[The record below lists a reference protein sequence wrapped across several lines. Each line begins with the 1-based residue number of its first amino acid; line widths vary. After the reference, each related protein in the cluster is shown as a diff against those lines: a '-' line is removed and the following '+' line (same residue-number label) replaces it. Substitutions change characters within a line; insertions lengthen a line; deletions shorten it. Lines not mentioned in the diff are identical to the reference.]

1 MIKRINLLEAQL
13 ANQIAAGEVVER
25 PASVIKE
32 LLENAIDAGATQI
45 DISIEEGGT
54 RLLQVRDNGSGIHP
68 DDLPLALARHA
79 TSKIKALDDLDAV
92 ASLGF
97 RGEALAS
104 IASVSRLSLT
114 SSHVDTGKAWCVQS
128 EGRDMTATVTPASHP
143 RGTTVTVR
151 DIFFNTPARRKFLK
165 SVTTEFGH
173 IEEVVK
179 RLSLVNFEVGFSLQ
193 HNGSK
198 RWHFK
203 PAHDDAEKLRRV
215 SILCGQSFLEAAIP
229 IDVTQTGLALY
240 GWLGSPSMARGQADM
255 QYFYVNG
262 RVVRDKVVSHAIRTA
277 YRDVLAPNR
286 HPAFVLF
293 LECDP
298 SAVDVNVHPTKHEV
312 RFREQRYVHEFLA
325 RSIHKGLAGLN
336 TQQSSVIEQQ
346 LSESSSHHNPANII
360 NQQSPLSLPPQTP
373 TFNTSYS
380 SPNYQSYTQYA
391 PPSYTQTS
399 QAQEAIAS
407 YLAPLRDNVAST
419 PLPVANT
426 PDTPPLGYALAQV
439 HGIYILAQ
447 NTQGLVI
454 VDMHAAHERLVYE
467 RLKQAWQLG
476 RLASQ
481 PLLLAQ
487 TVALSRAEADLAEQ
501 AKAWFLQLGFDIDRI
516 AEEAVAVRAIP
527 ALLHKTD
534 LTALLR
540 DVLADF
546 KLHGQ
551 SHRIEEAINEL
562 FASMAC
568 HGAVRANRALSLPEM
583 NALLRDME
591 QTAFSSQC
599 NHGRPT
605 WKQFSL
611 ADLDKLFWRGR

>member
-1 MIKRINLLEAQL
+1 MIKRINRLDTQL

-32 LLENAIDAGATQI
+32 LLENAIDSGATQI
-45 DISIEEGGT
+45 DINVEEGGI
-54 RLLQVRDNGSGIHP
+54 RLLQVRDNGSGIYP

-79 TSKIKALDDLDAV
+79 TSKINGLDDLDAV
-92 ASLGF
+92 SSLGF

-104 IASVSRLSLT
+104 IASVSRLSLS
-114 SSHVDTGKAWCVQS
+114 SSHLETGMGWCVQS
-128 EGRDMTATVTPASHP
+128 EGRDMTATVTPVNHP

-165 SVTTEFGH
+165 SAPTEFGH

-179 RLSLVNFEVGFSLQ
+179 RLSLANFEIGFQLQ
-193 HNGSK
+193 HNGSR
-198 RWHFK
+198 RWQFK
-203 PAHDDAEKLRRV
+203 IAHNDAEKLRRV
-215 SILCGQSFLEAAIP
+215 STLCGQSFLEAAIP
-229 IDVTQTGLALY
+229 IDVEVTGLQLY

-293 LECDP
+293 LELDP

-312 RFREQRYVHEFLA
+312 RFREQRWVHEFLA
-325 RSIHKGLAGLN
+325 RSIHKALAGLKTEHYPETTN
-336 TQQSSVIEQQ
+336 NITV
-346 LSESSSHHNPANII
+346 SSS
-360 NQQSPLSLPPQTP
+360 
-373 TFNTSYS
+373 TSYS
-380 SPNYQSYTQYA
+380 SPSSYQSGYQSPLVLPA
-391 PPSYTQTS
+391 SHS
-399 QAQEAIAS
+399 QGQSTDFYRPAVAQGITQEALAD
-407 YLAPLRDNVAST
+407 YLSPLRESLPTPTMPIVA
-419 PLPVANT
+419 T
-426 PDTPPLGYALAQV
+426 PDIPPLGYALAQL

-447 NTQGLVI
+447 NTQGLII
-454 VDMHAAHERLVYE
+454 VDMHAAHERLMYE
-467 RLKQAWQLG
+467 RLKSAWFTG

-487 TVALSRAEADLAEQ
+487 TVAVSRAEADLAEQ
-501 AKAWFLQLGFDIDRI
+501 AKIWFSQLGFEVDRI
-516 AEEAVAVRAIP
+516 GQEALAVRAIP
-527 ALLHKTD
+527 ALLHKAD
-534 LTALLR
+534 LSALLR

-546 KLHGQ
+546 KVHGQ
-551 SHRIEEAINEL
+551 SQRIESAINEL
-562 FASMAC
+562 FSSMAC

-583 NALLRDME
+583 NALLREME
-591 QTAFSSQC
+591 STEFSSQC

-605 WKQFSL
+605 WKQFTM

>member
-1 MIKRINLLEAQL
+1 MNLARINRLDTQL

-45 DISIEEGGT
+45 DITIEEGGI

-79 TSKIKALDDLDAV
+79 TSKIRGLDDLDAV

-114 SSHVDTGKAWCVQS
+114 SSHLETGLGWCVQS
-128 EGRDMTATVTPASHP
+128 EGRDMTATVAPANHP
-143 RGTTVTVR
+143 RGTTVSVR

-165 SVTTEFGH
+165 SAPTEFCH

-179 RLSLVNFEVGFSLQ
+179 RLSLANFDVGISLQ
-193 HNGSK
+193 HNGSR
-198 RWHFK
+198 RWQFK
-203 PAHDDAEKLRRV
+203 PADTDLDKLRRV
-215 SILCGQSFLEAAIP
+215 STLCGQSFLDGAIP
-229 IDVTQTGLALY
+229 IDVAVTGLQLY
-240 GWLGSPSMARGQADM
+240 GWLGSPSIARSQADM

-277 YRDVLAPNR
+277 YRDVLAHNR

-293 LECDP
+293 LELDP

-312 RFREQRYVHEFLA
+312 RFREQRWVHEFLA
-325 RSIHKGLAGLN
+325 RSIHRGLAGLKTEHYPELAEQQAAPMAQSSPYLQP
-336 TQQSSVIEQQ
+336 TQQAPLVLPTAGSQGGGNFYRPPLAQQ
-346 LSESSSHHNPANII
+346 PM
-360 NQQSPLSLPPQTP
+360 
-373 TFNTSYS
+373 
-380 SPNYQSYTQYA
+380 
-391 PPSYTQTS
+391 
-399 QAQEAIAS
+399 AQDTLAD
-407 YLAPLRDNVAST
+407 YLAPLREHISIPTMVQDA
-419 PLPVANT
+419 A
-426 PDTPPLGYALAQV
+426 PDMPPLGYALAQL

-447 NTQGLVI
+447 NMQGMII

-467 RLKQAWQLG
+467 RLKTAWQSG

-481 PLLLAQ
+481 PLLIGQ
-487 TVALSRAEADLAEQ
+487 TVAVSRAEAELAEQ
-501 AKAWFLQLGFDIDRI
+501 AQAWFVRLGFEIDRI
-516 AEEAVAVRAIP
+516 GEEALAVRAIP
-527 ALLHKTD
+527 ALLNKAD
-534 LTALLR
+534 LPAMIR

-546 KLHGQ
+546 KTHGQ
-551 SHRIEEAINEL
+551 SHRVEEAVNEL
-562 FASMAC
+562 FGTMAC

-591 QTAFSSQC
+591 ATEFSSQC

-605 WKQFSL
+605 WKQFTL

>member
-1 MIKRINLLEAQL
+1 MKRIHRLDAQL

-45 DISIEEGGT
+45 DITIEDGGLG
-54 RLLQVRDNGSGIHP
+54 LLQVRDNGSGIHP

-79 TSKIKALDDLDAV
+79 TSKIYALDDLDAV
-92 ASLGF
+92 SSLGF

-114 SSHVDTGKAWCVQS
+114 TSHQEKGIGWCVQS
-128 EGRDMTATVTPASHP
+128 EGRDMTAVVTPANHP
-143 RGTTVTVR
+143 RGTTVSVR

-165 SVTTEFGH
+165 SPTTEFSH

-179 RLSLVNFEVGFSLQ
+179 RLSLANFDIGFVLQ
-193 HNGSK
+193 HNGNR
-198 RWHFK
+198 RWQFK
-203 PAHDDAEKLRRV
+203 PAHNDVEKLRRV
-215 SILCGQSFLEAAIP
+215 STLCGQSFLEAAIP
-229 IDVTQTGLALY
+229 IDVEGTGLQLY

-277 YRDVLAPNR
+277 YSDVLAPNR

-293 LECDP
+293 LELDP

-312 RFREQRYVHEFLA
+312 RFREQRWVHEFLA
-325 RSIHKGLAGLN
+325 RSIHKAL
-336 TQQSSVIEQQ
+336 SVLKTEQTFA
-346 LSESSSHHNPANII
+346 PPI
-360 NQQSPLSLPPQTP
+360 NQENQSFAAPSLSQQTP
-373 TFNTSYS
+373 LALPTSNASLYS
-380 SPNYQSYTQYA
+380 GGGDSSFYRPSTPNPQGFSK
-391 PPSYTQTS
+391 
-399 QAQEAIAS
+399 EALAD
-407 YLAPLRDNVAST
+407 YLAPLREVMQPVS
-419 PLPVANT
+419 LPVTAT
-426 PDTPPLGYALAQV
+426 PDIPPLGYALAQL
-439 HGIYILAQ
+439 HGIYVLAQ
-447 NTQGLVI
+447 NSQGLII

-467 RLKQAWQLG
+467 NLKKAWQTG

-481 PLLLAQ
+481 PLLLPQ
-487 TVALSRAEADLAEQ
+487 TIAVSKNEAELAEQ
-501 AKAWFLQLGFDIDRI
+501 AQTWFSQLGLEIDRI
-516 AEEAVAVRAIP
+516 GQEALAVRAIP
-527 ALLHKTD
+527 ALLQKAD
-534 LTALLR
+534 LTGLVR

-546 KLHGQ
+546 KEHGQ
-551 SHRIEEAINEL
+551 SQRIEEAINEL

-583 NALLRDME
+583 NALLREME
-591 QTAFSSQC
+591 ATEFSSQC

>member
-1 MIKRINLLEAQL
+1 MIKRIQLLDTQL

-25 PASVIKE
+25 PASVVKE
-32 LLENAIDAGATQI
+32 LLENAIDSGATQI
-45 DISIEEGGT
+45 DITIEEGGI
-54 RLLQVRDNGSGIHP
+54 RLLQVRDNGSGIYP

-79 TSKIKALDDLDAV
+79 TSKIRGLDDLDAV

-114 SSHVDTGKAWCVQS
+114 SSHLDTGMGWCVQS
-128 EGRDMTATVTPASHP
+128 EGRDMNATVTPASHP
-143 RGTTVTVR
+143 QGTTVTVR

-165 SVTTEFGH
+165 SAPTEFGH

-179 RLSLVNFEVGFSLQ
+179 RLSLVNFEVGFQLQ

-203 PAHDDAEKLRRV
+203 PAFNDADKLRRV
-215 SILCGQSFLEAAIP
+215 STLCGQSFLEAAIP
-229 IDVTQTGLALY
+229 IDVEVTGLQLY
-240 GWLGSPSMARGQADM
+240 GWLGSPSMARGQTDM

-293 LECDP
+293 LELDP

-312 RFREQRYVHEFLA
+312 RFREQRWVHEFLA
-325 RSIHKGLAGLN
+325 RSIHKALAGLKTEHYPSLPETPVTPQSYPLSQQN
-336 TQQSSVIEQQ
+336 PLVLPSNQGSFNSYQPNFSRQNYQQGVTQEA
-346 LSESSSHHNPANII
+346 LADYL
-360 NQQSPLSLPPQTP
+360 SPLRESLPTP
-373 TFNTSYS
+373 TM
-380 SPNYQSYTQYA
+380 P
-391 PPSYTQTS
+391 
-399 QAQEAIAS
+399 I
-407 YLAPLRDNVAST
+407 VA
-419 PLPVANT
+419 T
-426 PDTPPLGYALAQV
+426 PDIPPLGYALAQL

-447 NTQGLVI
+447 NTQGLIV

-467 RLKQAWQLG
+467 RLKVAWQMG

-487 TVALSRAEADLAEQ
+487 TVAVSRTEAELAEQ
-501 AKAWFLQLGFDIDRI
+501 AKTWFAQLGFDIDRLG
-516 AEEAVAVRAIP
+516 EEAVAVRAIP
-527 ALLHKTD
+527 ALLHKAD
-534 LTALLR
+534 LSALVR

-546 KLHGQ
+546 KVHGQ
-551 SHRIEEAINEL
+551 SQRIEEAINEL
-562 FASMAC
+562 FSSMAC

-583 NALLRDME
+583 NALLREME
-591 QTAFSSQC
+591 STEFSSQC

>member
-1 MIKRINLLEAQL
+1 MIKRINLLDTQL

-25 PASVIKE
+25 PASVVKE
-32 LLENAIDAGATQI
+32 LLENAIDSGASHI
-45 DISIEEGGT
+45 DITIEEGGM
-54 RLLQVRDNGSGIHP
+54 RLLQVRDNGSGIYP

-79 TSKIKALDDLDAV
+79 TSKIRALDDLDAV

-114 SSHVDTGKAWCVQS
+114 SSHLETGIGWCVQS
-128 EGRDMTATVTPASHP
+128 EGRDMNATVAPASHP
-143 RGTTVTVR
+143 RGTTVSVR

-165 SVTTEFGH
+165 SAPTEFGH

-179 RLSLVNFEVGFSLQ
+179 RLSLVNFDIGFMLQ

-203 PAHDDAEKLRRV
+203 PALNDADKLRRV
-215 SILCGQSFLEAAIP
+215 STLCGQSFLEAAIP
-229 IDVTQTGLALY
+229 IDVEVTGLQLY

-277 YRDVLAPNR
+277 YRDVIAPNR

-312 RFREQRYVHEFLA
+312 RFREQRWVHEFLA
-325 RSIHKGLAGLN
+325 RSIHKALAGLKTAHYPSLPEPVVAPQN
-336 TQQSSVIEQQ
+336 T
-346 LSESSSHHNPANII
+346 
-360 NQQSPLSLPPQTP
+360 PLSQQNPLVLPSNQGASA
-373 TFNTSYS
+373 SYS
-380 SPNYQSYTQYA
+380 FNSYR
-391 PPSYTQTS
+391 PPVNQGVT
-399 QAQEAIAS
+399 QEALAD
-407 YLAPLRDNVAST
+407 YLAPLRESLPTPSMPTVA
-419 PLPVANT
+419 T
-426 PDTPPLGYALAQV
+426 PDIPPLGYALAQL
-439 HGIYILAQ
+439 HGIYVLAQ
-447 NTQGLVI
+447 NTQGLIV
-454 VDMHAAHERLVYE
+454 VDMHAAHERLMYE
-467 RLKQAWQLG
+467 QLKSAWVMG

-487 TVALSRAEADLAEQ
+487 TVAVSRSEAESAEQ
-501 AKAWFLQLGFDIDRI
+501 AKVWFSQLGFDIDRMG
-516 AEEAVAVRAIP
+516 EESVAVRAIP
-527 ALLHKTD
+527 ALLHKAD
-534 LTALLR
+534 LTALVR

-546 KLHGQ
+546 KVHGQ
-551 SHRIEEAINEL
+551 SQRIETAINEL
-562 FASMAC
+562 FSSMAC

-591 QTAFSSQC
+591 STEFSSQC

>member
-1 MIKRINLLEAQL
+1 MTLARINKLDTQL

-32 LLENAIDAGATQI
+32 LLENAIDAGASQI
-45 DISIEEGGT
+45 DITVEDGGI
-54 RLLQVRDNGSGIHP
+54 RLLQVRDNGGGIHP

-79 TSKIKALDDLDAV
+79 TSKIRGLDDLDAV

-114 SSHVDTGKAWCVQS
+114 TSQLDSGLGWCVQT
-128 EGRDMTATVTPASHP
+128 EGRDMSATVTPANHP

-165 SVTTEFGH
+165 SPPTEFGH

-179 RLSLVNFEVGFSLQ
+179 RLSLANFDIGISLQ
-193 HNGSK
+193 HNGSR
-198 RWHFK
+198 RWQFK
-203 PAHDDAEKLRRV
+203 PAHSDLDKLRRV
-215 SILCGQSFLEAAIP
+215 STLCGASFVEGAIP
-229 IDVTQTGLALY
+229 IDVAVTGLQLY
-240 GWLGSPSMARGQADM
+240 GWLGSPGMARSQADM

-293 LECDP
+293 LELYP

-312 RFREQRYVHEFLA
+312 RFREQRWVHEFLA
-325 RSIHKGLAGLN
+325 RSIHRGLAGLK
-336 TQQSSVIEQQ
+336 TE
-346 LSESSSHHNPANII
+346 HYPALTETITPPVAPA
-360 NQQSPLSLPPQTP
+360 SPYLQPTRQEPLVLPGAAGQGGGNFYRPP
-373 TFNTSYS
+373 TT
-380 SPNYQSYTQYA
+380 A
-391 PPSYTQTS
+391 PLVQDVL
-399 QAQEAIAS
+399 AD
-407 YLAPLRDNVAST
+407 YLAPLRDSLPLTSMT
-419 PLPVANT
+419 PAAM
-426 PDTPPLGYALAQV
+426 PDMPPLGYALAQL
-439 HGIYILAQ
+439 HGIYVLAQ
-447 NTQGLVI
+447 NAQGLII

-467 RLKQAWQLG
+467 RLKQAWQDG

-481 PLLLAQ
+481 PLLIGQ
-487 TVALSRAEADLAEQ
+487 TVAVSRAEAELSELA
-501 AKAWFLQLGFDIDRI
+501 KPWFARLGFDIDRI
-516 AEEAVAVRAIP
+516 AEETLAVRAVP
-527 ALLHKTD
+527 ALLNKAD
-534 LTALLR
+534 LAALIR

-546 KLHGQ
+546 KTHGQ
-551 SHRIEEAINEL
+551 SHRVEEAINEL

-591 QTAFSSQC
+591 ATAFSSQC

>member
-1 MIKRINLLEAQL
+1 MMKRINLLEAQL

-32 LLENAIDAGATQI
+32 LLENAIDAGATHI
-45 DISIEEGGT
+45 DISVEEGGT

-68 DDLPLALARHA
+68 DDLALALARHA

-114 SSHVDTGKAWCVQS
+114 SSHVNTGIGWCVQS
-128 EGRDMTATVTPASHP
+128 EGRDMTATVTPANHP

-203 PAHDDAEKLRRV
+203 PAHDDADKLRRV

-229 IDVTQTGLALY
+229 IDVNQTGLQLY

-293 LECDP
+293 LELEP

-312 RFREQRYVHEFLA
+312 RFREQRWVHEFLA
-325 RSIHKGLAGLN
+325 RSIHKALAVLN
-336 TQQSSVIEQQ
+336 TQQSSVVEQQ
-346 LSESSSHHNPANII
+346 LTESSTNLNPTNII
-360 NQQSPLSLPPQTP
+360 SQQAPLSLPVQSVTHG
-373 TFNTSYS
+373 
-380 SPNYQSYTQYA
+380 YQYPSNDSYTQYA
-391 PPSYTQTS
+391 KPSAS

-407 YLAPLRDNVAST
+407 YLAPLRDNIVDST
-419 PLPVANT
+419 QLPETNT
-426 PDTPPLGYALAQV
+426 PDMPPLGYALAQL

-447 NTQGLVI
+447 NSQGLIV

-467 RLKQAWQLG
+467 RLKQAWQQG

-487 TVALSRAEADLAEQ
+487 TVAVSRREAELADN
-501 AKAWFLQLGFDIDRI
+501 AKTWFAQLGFDIDRI
-516 AEEAVAVRAIP
+516 GEEAVVVRAMP
-527 ALLHKTD
+527 ALLHKAD
-534 LTALLR
+534 LAALVR

-546 KLHGQ
+546 KVHAQ

-591 QTAFSSQC
+591 STAFSSQC